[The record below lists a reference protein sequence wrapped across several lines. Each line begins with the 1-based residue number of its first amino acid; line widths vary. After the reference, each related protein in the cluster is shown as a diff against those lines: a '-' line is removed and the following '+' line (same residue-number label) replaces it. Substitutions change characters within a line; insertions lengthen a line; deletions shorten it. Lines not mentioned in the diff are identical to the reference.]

1 MDKNKFSYDIAD
13 ELFTKSDIDQYAKR
27 NTLEK
32 ENLTIN
38 EITIFTKDNPY
49 MKNKGTYCSFVFDHI
64 EEDEVYKKLKKY
76 LKKYLLE
83 FITSLCKKNKPS
95 ILFVGLG
102 NENYVP
108 DSLGPRVVKNIN
120 SNYFYKKQIGCL
132 IPQVMAIT
140 GMETCDII
148 KGVLKYHHYDLVIV
162 IDSLATSSIKRLNK
176 TIQITDSGIQPGSGI
191 KNYRKEITKE
201 ELSTPVLV
209 IGIATVISYQK
220 IIEEFVSE
228 NQIDIKL
235 KFSND
240 LVLTTK
246 EIEHEIDY
254 LTLLISEVLNQVI

>member
-1 MDKNKFSYDIAD
+1 M
-13 ELFTKSDIDQYAKR
+13 
-27 NTLEK
+27 
-32 ENLTIN
+32 
-38 EITIFTKDNPY
+38 
-49 MKNKGTYCSFVFDHI
+49 
-64 EEDEVYKKLKKY
+64 
-76 LKKYLLE
+76 
-83 FITSLCKKNKPS
+83 
-95 ILFVGLG
+95 FVGLG

-176 TIQITDSGIQPGSGI
+176 TIQITDSGIQPGSCI